1 MVGEQFT
8 EGEEICGVVVSVRNK
23 QDRVAL
29 WTKTASNEA
38 AQVPSPA
45 SNPLYFLPLLIAQ
58 GVAGCECG
66 WVGGGGGVFLCR
78 ALLSCVFR
86 SLWLAGWLS

>member
-8 EGEEICGVVVSVRNK
+8 EGDEVCGVVVSVRNK

-38 AQVPSPA
+38 AQA
-45 SNPLYFLPLLIAQ
+45 
-58 GVAGCECG
+58 
-66 WVGGGGGVFLCR
+66 R
-78 ALLSCVFR
+78 
-86 SLWLAGWLS
+86 